1 MTDFIRYIRARPV
14 PDVLLTAFLATTV
27 LSIWLGIALEWYF
40 LWAAPMLL
48 LIAFVGIVDFRKL
61 FFLLLFLIPLST
73 ELYLPN
79 GFATDFPT
87 EPLII
92 GLLLIGTAWTLQRIP
107 RLDLTLIG
115 HPISMLVLLHL
126 AWILFSTLSAELWSV
141 SLKFFLAKLWYIG
154 VFYFL
159 SLHLLRRKEDLRQFF
174 WLVFSSLLLTVVLTL
189 IRHSAY
195 NFSFQDVYRVLHPY
209 QRNHVNYAASIS
221 LFIPFVWL
229 GIRRYAQKTYLR
241 YFLWIALGILLVGVY
256 LSYTRAAYI
265 ALLIA
270 TGSYF
275 VIRLG
280 WLKYLIPAAALV
292 ALLALGYLANANR
305 FMDLAPNYDRTIS
318 HTDFDNLIEATY
330 KLEDIS
336 TMERVYRW
344 VAGAYVAIDHPWTG
358 VGPGNF
364 VNFYRSYTLDAFRT
378 YVSNNKE
385 GSGVHSYYLMTL
397 VEQGLPGLLIFL
409 LLAAGSLIWGERV
422 YHQTRDPEYQAVV
435 MAALLCLI
443 IIDSFLIINDLI
455 ETDKVGPFFFMSLAI
470 LVVVDKSNRNITSS
484 LK

>member
-1 MTDFIRYIRARPV
+1 MTNFIRNIRAGTTPEI
-14 PDVLLTAFLATTV
+14 LLMAFLGTTV
-27 LSIWLGIALEWYF
+27 LSIWLGIALESYM
-40 LWAAPMLL
+40 LWATPLAVLL
-48 LIAFVGIVDFRKL
+48 VFIAIVDFRKL

-73 ELYLPN
+73 ELYLPG

-87 EPLII
+87 EPLMV
-92 GLLLIGTAWTLQRIP
+92 GLLLIGGAWVLQRAS
-107 RLDLTLIG
+107 RLQTDYIR
-115 HPISMLVLLHL
+115 HPISILVLLHL
-126 AWILFSTLSAELWSV
+126 AWILMTTLGSDLWMV
-141 SLKFFLAKLWYIG
+141 SLKFLLAKLWYVG

-159 SLHLLRRKEDLRQFF
+159 ALHLLRREADMRLFF

-189 IRHSAY
+189 FRHSAY
-195 NFSFQDVYRVLHPY
+195 NFSFQDVFRVLHPY

-229 GIRRYAQKTYLR
+229 GIRRYAKKKYLR
-241 YFLWIALGILLVGVY
+241 NLLWLALMILLLGVY

-270 TGSYF
+270 VGSYF
-275 VIRLG
+275 LIRMG
-280 WLKYLIPAAALV
+280 WLRYLIPAALLV
-292 ALLALGYLANANR
+292 AVLALGYLMRANR
-305 FMDLAPNYDRTIS
+305 FMELAPNYDRTIS
-318 HTDFDNLIEATY
+318 HTDFDNLLEATY

-344 VAGAYVAIDHPWTG
+344 VAGGYLALDHPWMG

-385 GSGVHSYYLMTL
+385 DSGIHSYYLMTL

-409 LLAAGSLIWGERV
+409 LLAAGSLIWGEQV
-422 YHQTRDPEYQAVV
+422 YHQTRDPERKLRV

-455 ETDKVGPFFFMSLAI
+455 ETDKVGPFFFMSLAVI
-470 LVVVDKSNRNITSS
+470 VAVDVANRVS
-484 LK
+484 LDS

>member
-1 MTDFIRYIRARPV
+1 MTDLIRYIRARPV

-280 WLKYLIPAAALV
+280 
-292 ALLALGYLANANR
+292 
-305 FMDLAPNYDRTIS
+305 
-318 HTDFDNLIEATY
+318 
-330 KLEDIS
+330 
-336 TMERVYRW
+336 
-344 VAGAYVAIDHPWTG
+344 
-358 VGPGNF
+358 
-364 VNFYRSYTLDAFRT
+364 
-378 YVSNNKE
+378 
-385 GSGVHSYYLMTL
+385 
-397 VEQGLPGLLIFL
+397 
-409 LLAAGSLIWGERV
+409 
-422 YHQTRDPEYQAVV
+422 
-435 MAALLCLI
+435 
-443 IIDSFLIINDLI
+443 
-455 ETDKVGPFFFMSLAI
+455 
-470 LVVVDKSNRNITSS
+470 
-484 LK
+484 